1 MEYTPQQLRDEAYA
15 RLQIWRDGCAPMHRR
30 AREARQILLLQDP
43 QQDAGR
49 KKDKRTLQLQTL
61 KSTFNNCVADQMDN
75 MPEALMVPETAKL
88 QPVAED
94 LTDVVRFILNENDF
108 ETLHRRRV
116 EDCFCTGTA
125 VTQIAWDGDMDGGLG
140 NVALIRWPIEA
151 FLWDPAA
158 ESIQDARAVFK
169 VSWHPM
175 SWFRQHYPDKYRL
188 MGSEDGAYYGLGLA
202 DSQSGPRAADEG
214 RAMLLEYWYRLYDA
228 DTHRYTINLA
238 CLAGGVLLSDHRDV
252 YRHGRYPFVLDVYT
266 PIEGLPVGDGM
277 IQELAPMMRYVNRY
291 ASYIDM
297 NLRMASKGR
306 LLVDRSAGLDKE
318 ALVDWESDVVEG
330 DRIDASALQWL
341 QTQPFSGA
349 AVQQLL
355 QLQSDIKQDSG
366 QNQFTRGETVGGVTA
381 ASAISALQE
390 AGGKITRL
398 RTGVFNQGFK
408 AMVEQVMWLI
418 SQFYLPQRVL
428 YITGRQG
435 GSGRQVNA
443 SPDRLFGKHPVGGPS
458 ALPPPPY
465 TVQVQVQRRN
475 PLRQQAQNELFL
487 QAYSMSVQAGQYF
500 PLSVLFQ
507 LLQVDGKERILP
519 VLERLDA
526 LPDEMQALQTQR
538 DDLARMCQEADGLLK
553 THQQQ
558 ADSAREVMDK
568 LLNERDELEEK
579 VAAME
584 SRITTLSALA
594 AQSPKP
600 DEPKPTRPKEEEPD
614 GNHGNP
620 ATPADD

>member
-1 MEYTPQQLRDEAYA
+1 MNENLTPRQLRDEAYG
-15 RLQIWRDGCAPMHRR
+15 RLQIWRDGCQEMHQR
-30 AREARQILLLQDP
+30 AREARKILLLQDP
-43 QQDAGR
+43 KQDAGR
-49 KKDKRTLQLQTL
+49 KRPDKRTLQLQTL

-75 MPEALMVPETAKL
+75 MPEALMLPETKELEA
-88 QPVAED
+88 VAED
-94 LTDVVRFILNENDF
+94 LTDVVRFILNENNY

-158 ESIQDARAVFK
+158 ESLQESRAVFK

-175 SWFRQHYPDKYRL
+175 SWYRQHYPDHYRE
-188 MGSEDGAYYGLGLA
+188 MGSEDGVYGGLGLA
-202 DSQSGPRAADEG
+202 DAQSGPRAADEG

-228 DTHRYTINLA
+228 EKRRHTINVA
-238 CLAGGVLLSDHRDV
+238 YLAGGALLSDHRDV
-252 YRHGRYPFVLDVYT
+252 YRHGMYPFVMDVYT

-306 LLVDRSAGLDKE
+306 LLVDRAAGLDKE
-318 ALVDWESDVVEG
+318 ALMDWESDVVEG

-341 QTQPFSGA
+341 QTQPFGGMA
-349 AVQQLL
+349 TQQML
-355 QLQSDIKQDSG
+355 QLQNDIKQDSG

-390 AGGKITRL
+390 AGGKMTRL
-398 RTGVFNQGFK
+398 RTGVLNQGFK

-418 SQFYLPQRVL
+418 SQYYLPQRVL
-428 YITGRQG
+428 FITGRRDG
-435 GSGRQVNA
+435 ERRQVNA
-443 SPDRLFGKHPVGGPS
+443 GPDRLFGKHWHGDT

-487 QAYSMSVQAGQYF
+487 QAYSMSVRAGQFF
-500 PLSVLFQ
+500 PLSVLFE

-519 VLERLDA
+519 VLRQLEQMPGQLAQMDAERN
-526 LPDEMQALQTQR
+526 
-538 DDLARMCQEADGLLK
+538 DLTRMCQEADGIMQR
-553 THQQQ
+553 QQLEAQ
-558 ADSAREVMDK
+558 NAQEVMEK
-568 LLNERDELEEK
+568 LLTEKNELEEK
-579 VAAME
+579 VAEMQ
-584 SRITTLSALA
+584 RKMTRLSALA
-594 AQSPKP
+594 AEKRP
-600 DEPKPTRPKEEEPD
+600 DGPKETDQKEEKHGDD
-614 GNHGNP
+614 GNSGKR
-620 ATPADD
+620 AEE